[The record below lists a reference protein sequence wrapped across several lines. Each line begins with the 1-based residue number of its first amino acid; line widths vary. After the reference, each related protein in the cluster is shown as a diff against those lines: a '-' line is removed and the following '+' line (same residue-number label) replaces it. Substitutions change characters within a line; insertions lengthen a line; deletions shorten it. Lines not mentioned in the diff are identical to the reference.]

1 MQFAENTKDTCMY
14 ITSGLLVIALA
25 SFTKGIIGNITSKI
39 LKLGGIILLAGA
51 FYAFAKEVK
60 NLIIDKP
67 DILFNP
73 AYSSFKKN
81 TLMSCGLCI
90 VLLLTIL
97 YSTYSLLF

>member
-25 SFTKGIIGNITSKI
+25 TFTKGIIGNIIAKI
-39 LKLGGIILLAGA
+39 IKLGGIILLVIA

-81 TLMSCGLCI
+81 TLMSCGLCVI
-90 VLLLTIL
+90 LLLTVI

>member
-1 MQFAENTKDTCMY
+1 MQFAENTKDSCMY

-25 SFTKGIIGNITSKI
+25 TFTKGILGNITSKI
-39 LKLGGIILLAGA
+39 IKLGGIVLLAAA
-51 FYAFAKEVK
+51 FYLFAKEVK
-60 NLIIDKP
+60 NLVIDKP

-73 AYSSFKKN
+73 TYSNFKKN
-81 TLMSCGLCI
+81 TLMSCGLCV